1 MSYLPP
7 ATSPPV
13 PVYGP
18 PQTPIYN
25 APPPSF
31 YKPAPPLPYH
41 SHDYFWEKLKSKISL
56 FTIGKLLLKLLI
68 FKKIVKFIG
77 VICLL
82 MVLPK
87 IKNLFNDNMNTS
99 MEDEGMSSKI
109 VETDKGKINTFAKMK
124 KPTKNIILSYF

>member
-1 MSYLPP
+1 M
-7 ATSPPV
+7 
-13 PVYGP
+13 YGP

-99 MEDEGMSSKI
+99 MEDEGISSKI
-109 VETDKGKINTFAKMK
+109 VETDKGKINTFVKMK
-124 KPTKNIILSYF
+124 KPTENIIFSYF

>member
-1 MSYLPP
+1 MPSEGGYQYNPPKDISYLPP

-18 PQTPIYN
+18 PQTQIYN
-25 APPPSF
+25 APPPTF

-68 FKKIVKFIG
+68 FKKAVKFFGI
-77 VICLL
+77 ICLL

-87 IKNLFNDNMNTS
+87 IKNLFNDNMS

-109 VETDKGKINTFAKMK
+109 VDTDKGEIKTF
-124 KPTKNIILSYF
+124 